1 MHCNAC
7 IALVLKL
14 RTCLI
19 IKKELDTST
28 QLVKEGGDNLFFFDT
43 SQHPIFAKLSRFNY
57 DTRNSPEKRSFLKK
71 IDFFIFKMGQNVKYP
86 FSHFCS

>member
-1 MHCNAC
+1 MHCRAC

-28 QLVKEGGDNLFFFDT
+28 QLVKEGGDNLVFDT
-43 SQHPIFAKLSRFNY
+43 SQHPIFAKLSRFIY
-57 DTRNSPEKRSFLKK
+57 DTRTLLNTVER
-71 IDFFIFKMGQNVKYP
+71 Y
-86 FSHFCS
+86 